1 MTRRRYR
8 NPGDKRAAAVV
19 EPAENPQDTR
29 GKKHAD
35 GAGVLSCQME
45 AVGRLMSLLE
55 ILPDAK
61 PPPNLLARTLRR
73 VDLEQ
78 EYSGVAG

>member
-8 NPGDKRAAAVV
+8 NPGDKRAAAVSKPS
-19 EPAENPQDTR
+19 EDPGDMR
-29 GKKHAD
+29 GQKDPDRPKELT
-35 GAGVLSCQME
+35 GPME